1 MRIRKYNTGSNILYS
16 GLGNMSVKW
25 EDWISQKLW
34 PTPKIDNFP
43 TPVSWKDSYKNQQQD
58 YYKNN
63 YQADREK
70 QNKKAS
76 GNQVAAVGTS
86 AATNYATDKLTDKL
100 FDDSELG
107 RGLGTLFSSGV
118 SSAGNTLSDNLL
130 KGTTLTEG
138 LGTNAGASVAGAGA
152 GLAANYLGQGINS
165 LGGNTMLSR
174 GIGQGVA
181 TGLGTVGG
189 AAMSNL
195 VQYGTLAGK
204 TANGA
209 KTALIGKAAG
219 AINPYALAMNVVGS
233 GLGAAFGPSKEYGGR
248 YGNITQTMDSVYD
261 TAMVGANFIPGVGQM
276 VSGVMAL
283 NKGLSNVFGSTDGMT
298 KTDAILG
305 SAFMPAPVKWLN
317 MWGASSTGTFDRQSW
332 QNQQKANSFMGDAFG
347 NLGDRFNQ
355 AREEAGK
362 TYGTFSQGAKRDAQR
377 NIDFA
382 NYAWGQIMDMANQN
396 EYQNIRSQYMSSINN
411 QRYAQAI
418 QGGWTPLA
426 RGKQGMKILNNATNH
441 NIGMRLLSG
450 AALIDNKQMIL
461 SAQNGT
467 KVKWKALDN
476 IDYKAIPDTT
486 FTREKTGLGSIEY
499 FAANEPQGIT
509 YPNGFHK
516 AHPFPG
522 KDVILYNPKENDEQ
536 DIRLDALHI
545 MPKDASYDAL
555 NSLYRNAAKNSDVS
569 YNAKARYKEDVKQF
583 GRKNVDSYQQY
594 FNNEADGLLRNMF
607 IEGTPEYI
615 KSRNYYPNKDE
626 LRQQNKHLLPY
637 IDTIHKYLKTGRR
650 PATIL
655 NEVIVTPNK
664 NK

>member
-25 EDWISQKLW
+25 EDWVSQKLW

-43 TPVSWKDSYKNQQQD
+43 TLVSWKDSYKNQQQD

-70 QNKKAS
+70 QNKRAS
-76 GNQVAAVGTS
+76 GNQVVAAGTS

-138 LGTNAGASVAGAGA
+138 LGINAGASVAGAGA
-152 GLAANYLGQGINS
+152 GLTANYLGQGINS

-189 AAMSNL
+189 TAMSNL

-347 NLGDRFNQ
+347 NLSDRFDQ

-362 TYGTFSQGAKRDAQR
+362 TYGTFSQGAKDEAQK

-382 NYAWGQIMDMANQN
+382 NAAWGKIMDMANQN

-450 AALIDNKQMIL
+450 AALIDNKAMIL

-499 FAANEPQGIT
+499 FAAEEPQGIT
-509 YPNGFHK
+509 YPNGYHK
-516 AHPFPG
+516 SHPLPG

-583 GRKNVDSYQQY
+583 GRKNVDSYQKY

-626 LRQQNKHLLPY
+626 LRQWNKHLLPY
-637 IDTIHKYLKTGRR
+637 IDAIHKYLKTGRR

>member
-1 MRIRKYNTGSNILYS
+1 MKIKKYQN
-16 GLGNMSVKW
+16 GNPIYPGIGTLSMKW
-25 EDWISQKLW
+25 EDIIAQKML
-34 PTPKIDNFP
+34 PITPLTNYPGYPQPKQP
-43 TPVSWKDSYKNQQQD
+43 SVKNQV
-58 YYKNN
+58 
-63 YQADREK
+63 
-70 QNKKAS
+70 
-76 GNQVAAVGTS
+76 VAAGANILSDTVSNQLG
-86 AATNYATDKLTDKL
+86 NKL

-107 RGLGTLFSSGV
+107 RGFGTLFSSGI
-118 SSAGNTLSDNLL
+118 SSAGNSIANNAI
-130 KGTTLTEG
+130 KGTYLTKG
-138 LGTNAGASVAGAGA
+138 LGQNAGASIAGTGA
-152 GLAANYLGQGINS
+152 GLISNYLGQGINS
-165 LGGNTMLSR
+165 LGGDSMLSR
-174 GIGQGVA
+174 GLGAGIS

-189 AAMSNL
+189 QALSNL
-195 VQYGTLAGK
+195 VSSGSVAGK
-204 TANGA
+204 AG
-209 KTALIGKAAG
+209 LFGKAAG
-219 AINPYALAMNVVGS
+219 AINPLGLGMTVAGS
-233 GLGAAFGPSKEYGGR
+233 ALGAAFGPSKEYGGT
-248 YGNITQTMDSVYD
+248 YGNTTQTLDTIYD
-261 TAMVGANFIPGVGQM
+261 AATIGANFIPGVGQI
-276 VSGVMAL
+276 VSGAMVL
-283 NKGLSNVFGSTDGMT
+283 NKGLSNIFGSTDGMT
-298 KTDAILG
+298 KQDAILG

-317 MWGASSTGTFDRQSW
+317 MWGSSKTGTFNNQSW
-332 QNQQKANSFMGDAFG
+332 QNSQKVNSFMGDAFG
-347 NLGDRFNQ
+347 NLSDKFDQ
-355 AREEAGK
+355 ARNEAGK
-362 TYGTFSQGAKRDAQR
+362 TYGTFSQGAKRRAQR
-377 NIDFA
+377 NINFA
-382 NYAWGQIMDMANQN
+382 NEAWGKVLAMADQN
-396 EYQNIRSQYMSSINN
+396 EVQNIRSQYMSSINN
-411 QRYAQAI
+411 QRYAQNI
-418 QGGWTPLA
+418 QGGWNPLA
-426 RGKQGMKILNNATNH
+426 RGKHGMKILNNATNH

-450 AALIDNKQMIL
+450 AALIDNKAMIL

-476 IDYKAIPDTT
+476 INYKAIPDTT

-555 NSLYRNAAKNSDVS
+555 NSLYRNAAKNSDIS

-583 GRKNVDSYQQY
+583 GRKNIDSYQQY
-594 FNNEADGLLRNMF
+594 FSNEADGLLRNMF

-637 IDTIHKYLKTGRR
+637 IDAIHKYLKTGRR

>member
-1 MRIRKYNTGSNILYS
+1 M
-16 GLGNMSVKW
+16 KW
-25 EDWISQKLW
+25 EDIVTQKMFPVKPLTTY
-34 PTPKIDNFP
+34 PSTPKKP
-43 TPVSWKDSYKNQQQD
+43 
-58 YYKNN
+58 
-63 YQADREK
+63 
-70 QNKKAS
+70 
-76 GNQVAAVGTS
+76 NQVAAAGTS
-86 AATNYATDKLTDKL
+86 VATDYATDKLTNKL

-138 LGTNAGASVAGAGA
+138 LGTNTGASVAGAGA
-152 GLAANYLGQGINS
+152 GLTANYLGQGINS

-189 AAMSNL
+189 TAMSNL

-204 TANGA
+204 AADGT
-209 KTALIGKAAG
+209 KTALIGKGAG

-261 TAMVGANFIPGVGQM
+261 TAMAGANFIPGAGQM

-283 NKGLSNVFGSTDGMT
+283 NKGLSNIFGSTDGMS

-347 NLGDRFNQ
+347 NLSDKFDQ
-355 AREEAGK
+355 ARQEAGK
-362 TYGTFSQGAKRDAQR
+362 TYGTFSQGAKDEAQK

-382 NYAWGQIMDMANQN
+382 NTAWGKIMDMANQN

-418 QGGWTPLA
+418 QGGWAPLA

-461 SAQNGT
+461 CN
-467 KVKWKALDN
+467 V
-476 IDYKAIPDTT
+476 PD
-486 FTREKTGLGSIEY
+486 
-499 FAANEPQGIT
+499 
-509 YPNGFHK
+509 
-516 AHPFPG
+516 
-522 KDVILYNPKENDEQ
+522 
-536 DIRLDALHI
+536 
-545 MPKDASYDAL
+545 
-555 NSLYRNAAKNSDVS
+555 
-569 YNAKARYKEDVKQF
+569 
-583 GRKNVDSYQQY
+583 
-594 FNNEADGLLRNMF
+594 
-607 IEGTPEYI
+607 
-615 KSRNYYPNKDE
+615 
-626 LRQQNKHLLPY
+626 
-637 IDTIHKYLKTGRR
+637 
-650 PATIL
+650 
-655 NEVIVTPNK
+655 
-664 NK
+664 